1 VIGKYREGFSFE
13 SPITNHR
20 SQLFKTGIKG
30 MNGIEKRKFQ
40 SKTAKEAV
48 SFVFG
53 FSEMDLCF
61 IIPFIS
67 FIPVNNI
74 ILLYFS

>member
-20 SQLFKTGIKG
+20 SQFFKTGIK
-30 MNGIEKRKFQ
+30 GIEKRKFQ

-61 IIPFIS
+61 IIPFI
-67 FIPVNNI
+67 PVNNI